1 MNNCIACEFDERAQ
15 VVVEDGAV
23 PADRGLDEPARDRV
37 DGTRVVVVVP
47 LAPPVVQTTAVCV
60 PQRTGQLPGRF
71 GWRTAW
77 PAGLEHR
84 RRGRSGA
91 GPSPVHSGWP
101 PMPRRR
107 WCRSPFVQNLRHG
120 HYELAADASPSLRFV
135 APLRNRIHRARAGH
149 VTCASATPT
158 VASSA
163 GRKRPLPGPPP
174 SPAPPAPQSTV
185 EIRRRSP
192 RNPAA
197 GGVAAARSGYGCW
210 RAEESSAPA
219 VCTCN

>member
-1 MNNCIACEFDERAQ
+1 MR
-15 VVVEDGAV
+15 
-23 PADRGLDEPARDRV
+23 R
-37 DGTRVVVVVP
+37 
-47 LAPPVVQTTAVCV
+47 
-60 PQRTGQLPGRF
+60 
-71 GWRTAW
+71 WSSRTAQSPRIAASMSRRATGLMVPGSW
-77 PAGLEHR
+77 WSYPSRHQWSRPRRCASHNGPDSSPVASVGARPGLLGSNTGGAAGPEPVRRRCTQGGLRCRDVAGAARPSSRTSATDTTNSQPMLHR
-84 RRGRSGA
+84 RS
-91 GPSPVHSGWP
+91 
-101 PMPRRR
+101 
-107 WCRSPFVQNLRHG
+107 
-120 HYELAADASPSLRFV
+120 ASSLRFV